1 MMTLMARLCT
11 LCALTAMIQMA
22 LGENDA
28 KGSMRMIGGLLMLL
42 VFFAVGCCLLYTRRY
57 FRPILEDL
65 VHVTAAGGERRKP
78 VFEELL
84 PISEKFR
91 SHEEAVTVLKVER

>member
-28 KGSMRMIGGLLMLL
+28 KGSMRMIGGLLMLHL
-42 VFFAVGCCLLYTRRY
+42 TRTAELTLDGARDLWEALSQAASVEA
-57 FRPILEDL
+57 IL
-65 VHVTAAGGERRKP
+65 ACMMK
-78 VFEELL
+78 
-84 PISEKFR
+84 
-91 SHEEAVTVLKVER
+91 

>member
-28 KGSMRMIGGLLMLL
+28 KGSMRMIGGLLMLHL
-42 VFFAVGCCLLYTRRY
+42 SL
-57 FRPILEDL
+57 I
-65 VHVTAAGGERRKP
+65 H
-78 VFEELL
+78 
-84 PISEKFR
+84 I
-91 SHEEAVTVLKVER
+91 

>member
-28 KGSMRMIGGLLMLL
+28 KGSMRMIGGLLMLHL
-42 VFFAVGCCLLYTRRY
+42 TLDGARCALCLDDGMLLGAARR
-57 FRPILEDL
+57 RPFCE
-65 VHVTAAGGERRKP
+65 V
-78 VFEELL
+78 
-84 PISEKFR
+84 
-91 SHEEAVTVLKVER
+91 

>member
-28 KGSMRMIGGLLMLL
+28 KGSMRMIGGLLMLYL
-42 VFFAVGCCLLYTRRY
+42 TLDGARDLWEALSQAASMEA
-57 FRPILEDL
+57 IL
-65 VHVTAAGGERRKP
+65 TCMMK
-78 VFEELL
+78 
-84 PISEKFR
+84 
-91 SHEEAVTVLKVER
+91 